1 MSHIKKYRRL
11 NNVFYQKARNRTP
24 ASLRQIYGKMWVDIW
39 LNTEKRFIAEIS
51 SNDQWE
57 ERNLLC
63 KIILLF
69 QISSASKRS
78 VSFSCGQQKIKWLFL
93 PSTFTVIFCKMRI
106 LCGKLT
112 YVFWVHYTPKKKQQQ
127 QNKKQLNTIL
137 TTLPMLSNCALLKWG
152 ARNGNIKNDLE
163 LRNILKNQLRSL
175 IASRKTD
182 FDTSGSEK
190 LCICAFLVYLNF
202 SLKAVF
208 HCEYL

>member
-1 MSHIKKYRRL
+1 M
-11 NNVFYQKARNRTP
+11 
-24 ASLRQIYGKMWVDIW
+24 
-39 LNTEKRFIAEIS
+39 
-51 SNDQWE
+51 
-57 ERNLLC
+57 
-63 KIILLF
+63 F

-112 YVFWVHYTPKKKQQQ
+112 YIFWVHYTPKKQQQQQQQQQ
-127 QNKKQLNTIL
+127 QNKKQLNTKL

-152 ARNGNIKNDLE
+152 ARNGNIIKNDLE

-175 IASRKTD
+175 IASRITD

-190 LCICAFLVYLNF
+190 VCICAFLVYLNF

-208 HCEYL
+208 HREYL